1 MRISRSEYEELL
13 KCREMLE
20 SEYEKKILREGEK
33 TQRKEDNAKR
43 EKEREQISKAKEDSK
58 KSYKEFLQSEK
69 RAEKEYAQS
78 MEKAVR
84 NSLGKEKT
92 EDEGTEDEGTGGSCA
107 QSSNQKWIQKIDDSP
122 PAYCPHPIDRR
133 LGGELNREMVSCR
146 ACVASLPFL
155 FWPLTFYLFP
165 FPGHTHPPKSP
176 IRRRLVLSI
185 HFLKAFMLPHPIS

>member
-69 RAEKEYAQS
+69 RAEKEFARS

-92 EDEGTEDEGTGGSCA
+92 EDEGTEDDGTGGSCA
-107 QSSNQKWIQKIDDSP
+107 QSSNQ
-122 PAYCPHPIDRR
+122 
-133 LGGELNREMVSCR
+133 E
-146 ACVASLPFL
+146 
-155 FWPLTFYLFP
+155 
-165 FPGHTHPPKSP
+165 
-176 IRRRLVLSI
+176 
-185 HFLKAFMLPHPIS
+185 